1 MTNQRKCHDCSKW
14 TDSSEKYCV
23 FCDATLDPVLRSK
36 EEKAERDR
44 IEREKKLL
52 TESKF
57 EKFLRKLQES
67 EKPVHKVSFRF
78 LNIAFTIYMGVLSF
92 FIWLIALISG

>member
-1 MTNQRKCHDCSKW
+1 MTNQRKCHECGKW
-14 TDSSEKYCV
+14 TDSAEKYCV
-23 FCDATLDPVLRSK
+23 FCDATLDPVLRAK

-44 IEREKKLL
+44 IAREKKLL

-57 EKFLRKLQES
+57 EKFLRNLQES
-67 EKPVHKVSFRF
+67 EKPFHKLSFRI